1 MEFDLKTN
9 DFIAGPDY
17 SLADIAVTPYINRLK
32 ALKLLD
38 VWMDVAPRVV
48 EWFEN
53 IRQRP
58 SFQTAIVAY
67 LTDADVLQFSSID
80 NSGAVKAR
88 GILKE
93 R

>member
-1 MEFDLKTN
+1 MESDLKTN
-9 DFIAGPDY
+9 DFIAGPDF

-32 ALKLLD
+32 ALKLFD
-38 VWMDVAPRVV
+38 VWMDVAPRVIN
-48 EWFEN
+48 WFEK

-67 LTDADVLQFSSID
+67 LTDADILQFSSID